1 MITRSLFYCYE
12 MVFIHMDIWMI
23 RKNSMKVHHLKKEDF
38 HSHLNMKDNTDADYA
53 HAKKSL

>member
-1 MITRSLFYCYE
+1 

-38 HSHLNMKDNTDADYA
+38 HIHLNMKDNTDADYA